1 MEAKNKIDKSF
12 YTRDNVVRIA
22 RNLLGKVLCT
32 RVNGE
37 VTKGMIVE
45 SEAYSYK
52 ERACH
57 AYKNRRTKRTSVM
70 FEEGGL
76 SYVYLIYGIHNLFNI
91 VTNKNGVA
99 EAVLIRAVQPLEGIS
114 TMLRRRGLDEV
125 SKRITAGPGVLSN
138 ALGINLKL
146 NGKSLLGNI
155 VWIENSDFKSMEK
168 DIVATK
174 RIGVSYAKEDS
185 NLPWRFYLKDNPWV
199 SVK

>member
-1 MEAKNKIDKSF
+1 
-12 YTRDNVVRIA
+12 
-22 RNLLGKVLCT
+22 
-32 RVNGE
+32 
-37 VTKGMIVE
+37 
-45 SEAYSYK
+45 
-52 ERACH
+52 
-57 AYKNRRTKRTSVM
+57 M

-114 TMLRRRGLDEV
+114 TMMRRRGLDKV
-125 SKRITAGPGVLSN
+125 STRLTAGPGVLSS

-146 NGKSLLGNI
+146 YGKSLLGNI
-155 VWIENSDFKSMEK
+155 VWIENIDFKSMDKE
-168 DIVATK
+168 IVATK

-199 SVK
+199 SIK